1 MPYGSPVTILLE
13 KAIQGVESAWQEIFN
28 RYSPLVYTVCRRH
41 RIVGTDAE
49 DVHGSVWL
57 CLVASVIRIREPEA
71 LPSWLMTT
79 ARRECLKVLRH
90 RQHQIP
96 VGTEFVIETESNT
109 DAWLLAEERRNVVRA
124 AFSTLP
130 QRDRAL
136 LAMLFSDPPATYTEI
151 SARLGIPVGA
161 IGPTRQRCLARA
173 RRIPSIAALL
183 PADNHVVLPVPR
195 PPLQRTQRT
204 GKYPNLPKIVD
215 DLAYSEVGR

>member
-13 KAIQGVESAWQEIFN
+13 KAAQGVESAWQEIVD
-28 RYSPLVYTVCRRH
+28 RYSPLVCTVCRRH
-41 RIVGTDAE
+41 GIVGTDAE
-49 DVHGSVWL
+49 DVHGNVWL
-57 CLVASVIRIREPEA
+57 RLVANVIRIREPKA

-79 ARRECLKVLRH
+79 TRHECLKLLRD

-96 VGTEFVIETESNT
+96 AGTEFVIETESDT
-109 DAWLLAEERRNVVRA
+109 DAWLLADERRNIVRV

-151 SARLGIPVGA
+151 SSRLGIPVGA

-183 PADNHVVLPVPR
+183 AADSHVPLPVPR
-195 PPLQRTQRT
+195 PPLRRTQPA
-204 GKYPNLPKIVD
+204 GKYPQ
-215 DLAYSEVGR
+215 LARACG